1 MLEKGK
7 ISGLQM
13 TCIFYASVVP
23 TYWITMPSTIDN
35 VVGRDSW
42 MTPIFSCV
50 ISYLI
55 VYVVYQ
61 LSMLYP
67 GQTPIEYIPRII
79 GKWPGKVVGLGFLL
93 YLLHIVSVTTHEFFD
108 LINAKYL
115 PFTPF
120 IVIVLPLLLLAGYM
134 VRQGVEVLGRFAFI
148 TIFYWIFVFMLY
160 VFLTIPDMDIHNL
173 FPVMEHGST
182 PQIKGV
188 FLHNGWS
195 SQAVFLSFMM
205 PFLNKGSKKL
215 LWGIGA
221 VSFVAFDLVAAIIV
235 PKMIYGTI
243 MPDIAYPVLAAGE
256 IIKIA
261 DFLEHIDLLIIA
273 DWIILYFVKMS
284 IYIYI
289 LSLGTAQLTKL
300 STYRPIVFPICIL
313 ISVVSLMSI
322 GRFSD
327 IKNFLEHIYPYYTI
341 LPQEA
346 IPILLLIIAWFRT
359 KGKRGRNILP
369 LGNIGK

>member
-13 TCIFYASVVP
+13 TCIFYGSVVS
-23 TYWITMPSTIDN
+23 TYWLTMPSTTDKI
-35 VVGRDSW
+35 VGRDSW
-42 MTPIFSCV
+42 MTPIFSCL

-55 VYVVYQ
+55 VYVVYK

-79 GKWPGKVVGLGFLL
+79 GKWPGKIVGLSFLL
-93 YLLHIVSVTTHEFFD
+93 YLLHVVSVTTHEFVD

-120 IVIVLPLLLLAGYM
+120 IIILLPLILLSGYM
-134 VRQGVEVLGRFAFI
+134 VRQGVEVLGRFSFI
-148 TIFYWIFVFMLY
+148 TIFYWIFVFILY

-173 FPVMEHGST
+173 FPVMEHGFT

-188 FLHNGWS
+188 LLNHGWS
-195 SQAVFLSFMM
+195 AQAVFLSFMI

-261 DFLEHIDLLIIA
+261 DFLEHIDLLIMA

-284 IYIYI
+284 FYIYI

-300 STYRPIVFPICIL
+300 PAYRPIVFPICIL
-313 ISVVSLMSI
+313 ISAISLFSI
-322 GRFSD
+322 GKFSD
-327 IKNFLEHIYPYYTI
+327 TKRFLEFVYPYYAI
-341 LPQEA
+341 LPNEI
-346 IPILLLIIAWFRT
+346 IPILLLIIAWVRT
-359 KGKRGRNILP
+359 KGKRGENNLP
-369 LGNIGK
+369 